1 MSNTLAV
8 QQLRTEFADR
18 PMAVEIRQPR
28 FSWQLH
34 STRRDSRQVAY
45 RVVAHCHEAPQRRQ
59 PRDSAWV
66 ESSASLEIPYQGEAL
81 DSQMEPTGLQRIRV
95 GSGSYHFHKTRLT

>member
-8 QQLRTEFADR
+8 QQLRTEFAER
-18 PMAVEIRQPR
+18 PMAVEVRQPR

-34 STRRDSRQVAY
+34 STRRDSRQVVY
-45 RVVAHCHEAPQRRQ
+45 RVVAHCHEAPQRRLLW
-59 PRDSAWV
+59 DSAWV

-81 DSQMEPTGLQRIRV
+81 NSRIEPTALRRIRV